1 VKLADRVVAVRGA
14 VSGLGADTCC
24 LAASRGARVVAVI
37 DRDAAAAE
45 RVAAERVAAEID
57 GVPITAD
64 AADERSV
71 RSVVAE
77 LGGVDVSVHNAGIGP
92 KTSTMVQQ
100 PPSFSIKAGFDPT

>member
-14 VSGLGADTCC
+14 GSGLGADTCC

-45 RVAAERVAAEID
+45 RVAAEID

-71 RSVVAE
+71 RGVVAE